1 MAAIS
6 DSKAPLEHADVEMLS
21 SSENSS
27 DLDDSY
33 EVFKKAEG
41 LEYDESE
48 AKKVL
53 RKIDMRIVP
62 VLFMTYL
69 LQYLDKNAINYSS
82 VYGLKQGTHLHGDQY
97 SWLNSIFYFG
107 YLVAQYPSGYIMQ
120 RFPIGKFLSLITFG
134 WGLILI
140 TTPACYNFAGIAVNR
155 FMLGLVEAAINP
167 GFVLV
172 MGLWY
177 TSAEQPLRLEAYY
190 CTNGLATMVGGLIG
204 YAIGHI
210 TTGTLARWQ
219 YVFII
224 FGAVSIA
231 WAAISFLLLPDLPS
245 TAKFLTERER
255 AIAVHRVAKNRQGVK
270 NTHFKKDQAWQCL
283 ADPKTWILFIMAV
296 GAQVP
301 NSALTSVSTLSIHLY
316 SAALFSRYLFYSPVF
331 LLLFRPLP
339 CSPLP
344 CLLQILLT
352 NAPQFTSIIIKT
364 FGYDTLGTQYL
375 QIPGGFVQFA
385 ALLGGGIVC
394 TKFPNSRC
402 ITMIVANLICILGA
416 ALLVGLPDSNKWGR
430 LVALWLCYFQG
441 LGFSMSL
448 TMVSSN
454 VSGYTKKQL
463 TGAAI
468 FTGYCVGN
476 IIGPQTFRDSEAPGY
491 HSAYIAMLV
500 GYVVKLLSVVA
511 LYAYMWSVNKKR
523 DREAAAAGPLTEEQ
537 KREAVELGMKDL
549 TEIDNKGFRYTL

>member
-1 MAAIS
+1 
-6 DSKAPLEHADVEMLS
+6 MLS

-33 EVFKKAEG
+33 EVFKRAES

-120 RFPIGKFLSLITFG
+120 SFPIGKFLSLITFG

-283 ADPKTWILFIMAV
+283 TDPKTWILFILAV

-301 NSALTSVSTLSIHLY
+301 NSALTS
-316 SAALFSRYLFYSPVF
+316 
-331 LLLFRPLP
+331 
-339 CSPLP
+339 
-344 CLLQILLT
+344 
-352 NAPQFTSIIIKT
+352 FTSIIIKT

-402 ITMIVANLICILGA
+402 VTMIVANLICILGA

-523 DREAAAAGPLTEEQ
+523 DRDAAAAGPLTEEQ
-537 KREAVELGMKDL
+537 KREAVELGMRDL

>member
-1 MAAIS
+1 MAAAAN
-6 DSKAPLEHADVEMLS
+6 DYKAPLEHADLERAS
-21 SSENSS
+21 ASENSS
-27 DLDDSY
+27 ALDDSY
-33 EVFKKAEG
+33 EVFKKTEG

-82 VYGLKQGTHLHGDQY
+82 VYGLKQGTHLHGNQY

-120 RFPIGKFLSLITFG
+120 RFPIGKFLSWITFG
-134 WGLILI
+134 WGVILI

-190 CTNGLATMVGGLIG
+190 CTNGIATMVGGLIG

-210 TTGTLARWQ
+210 TTGSLARWQ

-224 FGAVSIA
+224 FGAVSIF
-231 WAAISFLLLPDLPS
+231 WGCISFCLLPDLPS
-245 TAKFLTERER
+245 SAKFLTERER
-255 AIAVHRVAKNRQGVK
+255 AIAVDRVAANRQGVK
-270 NTHFKKDQAWQCL
+270 NAHFKKDQAWQC
-283 ADPKTWILFIMAV
+283 ATDPKTWILFIMAV

-301 NSALTSVSTLSIHLY
+301 NSALTS
-316 SAALFSRYLFYSPVF
+316 
-331 LLLFRPLP
+331 
-339 CSPLP
+339 
-344 CLLQILLT
+344 
-352 NAPQFTSIIIKT
+352 FTSIIIKT
-364 FGYDTLGTQYL
+364 FGYSTLGTQYL

-385 ALLGGGIVC
+385 ALLGGGIIC
-394 TKFPNSRC
+394 TRFPNSRC
-402 ITMIVANLICILGA
+402 ITMITANCICILGS
-416 ALLVGLPDSNKWGR
+416 ALLVGLPDTNKWGR
-430 LVALWLCYFQG
+430 LVALWLCFFQG

-491 HSAYIAMLV
+491 HSAYVAMLV

-511 LYAYMWSVNKKR
+511 LYAYMWCSNRKR
-523 DREAAAAGPLTEEQ
+523 DREAAARGPEEEEAMR
-537 KREAVELGMKDL
+537 REAVELGMRDA
-549 TEIDNKGFRYTL
+549 TELENPGFRYTL